1 MQVLGGS
8 GNGCHT
14 GHACRS
20 VLGTPVRAYR
30 HASFQ
35 TTSRWQVSTL
45 LRAREALIHC
55 WVTHMVG
62 GRVVQLTVS
71 RCVGSSEMG
80 TPVRAYG
87 AVCGVLVPVVPVVL
101 CVVGVVVG
109 VVGKGK
115 WFMVT
120 AMTMRADV

>member
-1 MQVLGGS
+1 
-8 GNGCHT
+8 
-14 GHACRS
+14 
-20 VLGTPVRAYR
+20 
-30 HASFQ
+30 
-35 TTSRWQVSTL
+35 
-45 LRAREALIHC
+45 
-55 WVTHMVG
+55 MVG

-71 RCVGSSEMG
+71 RSVGSSKMG
-80 TPVRAYG
+80 TPIRAYG
-87 AVCGVLVPVVPVVL
+87 AVCGVLVTVLPVVL